1 MIREELWIFGAGD
14 LAKLAK
20 FFFEKEL
27 DKPVSGFIVDEEHLA
42 GVPRDLGKVVAW
54 QEYLELVPKGRSLVF
69 PAIGYRS
76 MRAREAIFDR
86 IEKSEQ
92 KICNLVCQSA
102 KVASDVELGVGVFV
116 MPSVVIEPGVVV
128 GSNNVIWSNSTV
140 CHDSIVGRHNF
151 IAANA
156 VIGGRARIGSRCFFG
171 FSSVVGQDVRVA
183 DDVLIGAT
191 AFLKDSVDESGVYL
205 GSPAIKR
212 RSVDPAIGV
221 CVAP

>member
-1 MIREELWIFGAGD
+1 MIRDELWIFGAGD
-14 LAKLAK
+14 LARLAK

-42 GVPRDLGKVVAW
+42 GVPRDLGQVVTW
-54 QEYLELVPKGRSLVF
+54 QEYLERVPRGRGVVF

-76 MRAREAIFDR
+76 MRAREAVFDR
-86 IEKSEQ
+86 LEKSQQ

-116 MPSVVIEPGVVV
+116 MPGVVIEPGVVV
-128 GSNNVIWSNSTV
+128 GSNNVLWSNSTV
-140 CHDSIVGRHNF
+140 CHDSMVGEHNF

-156 VIGGRARIGSRCFFG
+156 VIGGRAHIGSRCFFG
-171 FSSVVGQDVRVA
+171 FSSVVGQDVRVCS
-183 DDVLIGAT
+183 DVLLGAT
-191 AFLKDSVDESGVYL
+191 AFLKGSVEGPGVYL

-212 RSVDPAIGV
+212 FPIDSSVGV
-221 CVAP
+221 SVFP